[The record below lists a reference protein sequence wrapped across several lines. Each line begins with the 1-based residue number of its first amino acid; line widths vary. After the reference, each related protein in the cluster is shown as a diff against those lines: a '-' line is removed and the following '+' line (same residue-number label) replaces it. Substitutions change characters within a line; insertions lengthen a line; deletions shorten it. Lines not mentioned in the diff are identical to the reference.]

1 MNDIKKLMKVIE
13 LYIFT
18 KMEIIMW
25 VPTKKNI
32 EGFMIEF
39 SKTEPIEDDTDIP
52 KFISIA
58 DLLERYLKDL
68 PNKCRSSNI

>member
-1 MNDIKKLMKVIE
+1 M
-13 LYIFT
+13 
-18 KMEIIMW
+18 II
-25 VPTKKNI
+25 
-32 EGFMIEF
+32 

-68 PNKCRSSNI
+68 PNVVEVAIYITYGTSIESKRRDNNYLE

>member
-1 MNDIKKLMKVIE
+1 
-13 LYIFT
+13 
-18 KMEIIMW
+18 
-25 VPTKKNI
+25 
-32 EGFMIEF
+32 MIEF

-68 PNKCRSSNI
+68 PNIVEVAIYKTYGTSIESKRRDNNYLE

>member
-1 MNDIKKLMKVIE
+1 
-13 LYIFT
+13 
-18 KMEIIMW
+18 
-25 VPTKKNI
+25 
-32 EGFMIEF
+32 MIQF